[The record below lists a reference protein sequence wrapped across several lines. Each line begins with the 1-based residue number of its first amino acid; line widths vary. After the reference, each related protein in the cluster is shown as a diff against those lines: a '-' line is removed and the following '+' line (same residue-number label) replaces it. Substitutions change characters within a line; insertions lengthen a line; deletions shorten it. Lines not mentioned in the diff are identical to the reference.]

1 MMVAR
6 SFLNRR
12 SVPLIAEFLQQQC
25 YRRNFSQANFRKLV
39 VSNVV
44 VRGGVGETSHK
55 YDCRASYWHHN
66 DLVSIRFTSTEVNS
80 SVEDDNTFV
89 GAIEEHIDQSST
101 IEVNDN
107 DTAENVDGKDI
118 SSDETPPGDLLEE
131 QTQGFKDDN
140 DESSLK
146 IADGGK
152 DDEFVD
158 DGKDDG
164 AVDDEQ
170 DDESVDDVDG
180 DQKPSDTADIF
191 SDGETPDAPIN
202 DIPAGP
208 TPGPLTY
215 YKTGEETFFQFDYR
229 NVTKPLLNSQLD
241 ILLRKIE
248 STAKDTELE
257 PYCARRGTVTLRK
270 NIEQLPDG
278 GKFRL
283 GGGKKS
289 MKKMGEGYD
298 KAVYVTSHRA
308 LRKAMINLIWER
320 HAIMTTGKTHEWKK
334 IPSAVIGQSLLGP
347 DTRVVVDRKLGQDIL
362 QELWIRGVSSK
373 YNRII
378 KKNKERSA
386 ERNFLR
392 YLKPESEADVKKMD
406 WNTDLGLQSAEAPPE
421 SNPTT
426 RTPSTVPTKRKR
438 SKSCR

>member
-6 SFLNRR
+6 SFLNRNY
-12 SVPLIAEFLQQQC
+12 VPRIAELLQQQC
-25 YRRNFSQANFRKLV
+25 YRWNFSQANVRKLV

-44 VRGGVGETSHK
+44 IRGGGETSPK

-80 SVEDDNTFV
+80 SVGDDNTFV
-89 GAIEEHIDQSST
+89 GANEEHIDQSST
-101 IEVNDN
+101 IEVYDN
-107 DTAENVDGKDI
+107 DIAENVDGKDF
-118 SSDETPPGDLLEE
+118 SSVETPPGDLLEE
-131 QTQGFKDDN
+131 QTHGFKDDN
-140 DESSLK
+140 DESSLN
-146 IADGGK
+146 IVDEGK
-152 DDEFVD
+152 DDESVE
-158 DGKDDG
+158 DG

-180 DQKPSDTADIF
+180 DQKPDIF
-191 SDGETPDAPIN
+191 SDGETPDAPVN

-208 TPGPLTY
+208 PPGPLTY

-248 STAKDTELE
+248 STSKDTELE

-378 KKNKERSA
+378 KKHKERSA

-406 WNTDLGLQSAEAPPE
+406 WNTDLGLPSAEAPPE